1 MMKTN
6 IDRIIGAGL
15 IPVAAV
21 SDASKAADLGRAL
34 CAGGIPVVEAAW
46 LAESTAEVV
55 RELRRGAPRLV
66 VGAGRIHTGR
76 QAEAAVLA
84 GAAFIAT
91 SGFAGEA
98 VEWCLEHSV
107 PVFPGCST
115 PSDLERALA
124 LGLDTVGFFP
134 AGFCGGAKA
143 VQSLAEAYGTLRF
156 LPAGG
161 IDLRDVP
168 EYLALD
174 CVAACRGSWMVPEDL
189 VGRGDFKAIEA
200 LCREAVRT
208 AYGFEVQHVGIN
220 AGDAAEAGQI
230 GGRFDELFGFA
241 LEENPASYFAGGQ
254 IEIIKGPF
262 LGRHGHIAV
271 QTVCVDRAVGYFG
284 LLGVGLDPSTMQRGG
299 DGKIVSAYLREEVG
313 GFAVHLKRKS

>member
-1 MMKTN
+1 MKTE
-6 IDRIIGAGL
+6 IDKITGAGL

-21 SDASKAADLGRAL
+21 PDSSKAADLGRAL

-46 LAESTAEVV
+46 LAGGTAGAI
-55 RELRRGAPRLV
+55 REMTRGVPQLV
-66 VGAGRIHTGR
+66 VGAGGIHTGR

-84 GAAFIAT
+84 GARFIAT
-91 SGFAGEA
+91 PGFAGEA
-98 VEWCLEHSV
+98 VRWCMEHSV
-107 PVFPGCST
+107 TVFPGCSS

-124 LGLDTVGFFP
+124 LGLDTVRFFP
-134 AGFCGGAKA
+134 AGLCGGAKA
-143 VQSLAEAYGTLRF
+143 VQSFAEAYGTLRF

-161 IDLRDVP
+161 IELQDVP

-174 CVAACRGSWMVPEDL
+174 CVAACCGSWMVPEEL
-189 VGRGDFKAIEA
+189 VGRGDFKAVEA

-220 AGDAAEAGQI
+220 TGNADEAKQI
-230 GGRFDELFGFA
+230 GGRFGGLFGFA

-271 QTVCVDRAVGYFG
+271 QTVCVDRAVEYFG
-284 LLGVGLDPSTMQRGG
+284 LLGVGLDPSTVQRGE
-299 DGKIVSAYLREEVG
+299 DGKIVSAYLQEEVG